1 MASTDARCSFG
12 HQTRPLV
19 VAADHVPGTDGHPAA
34 LHDDV
39 DRTRSLVRSRRGMGA
54 YGERRQ
60 PYGVEAVE
68 VTDGAVD
75 DQAVAAEV
83 G

>member
-1 MASTDARCSFG
+1 
-12 HQTRPLV
+12 
-19 VAADHVPGTDGHPAA
+19 
-34 LHDDV
+34 
-39 DRTRSLVRSRRGMGA
+39 MGA

-60 PYGVEAVE
+60 PYGLETVE

-83 G
+83 A